1 MAEPQVHDTFTP
13 LNVNV
18 ALAGQ
23 AVFGTTTLTVAGC
36 PAVKVPLGGLK
47 VMPLMPLL
55 DAFQFRIPWSP
66 GLALNFTVQDHP
78 LPEVQSVLALIL
90 DGLTFKVGA
99 AQLHAIGT
107 AFADPLNVKV
117 ALAGQ
122 TLFGIEIV
130 TSAVWPGGSVPRRGI
145 QETQVMPLLV
155 AVQERLLR
163 AFEKLVNVA

>member
-1 MAEPQVHDTFTP
+1 
-13 LNVNV
+13 
-18 ALAGQ
+18 
-23 AVFGTTTLTVAGC
+23 
-36 PAVKVPLGGLK
+36 
-47 VMPLMPLL
+47 MPLMPLL

-130 TSAVWPGGSVPRRGI
+130 TRAVWPGGSVPLGKGATDF
-145 QETQVMPLLV
+145 QEAFAALSDVGYSGHVILQTAFGSDFEGDAAQHLAFVR
-155 AVQERLLR
+155 RLLTS
-163 AFEKLVNVA
+163 